1 MTPEERTAGRDYLIG
16 FLAATILTVIPFS
29 LLWRN
34 LLRGRDLLIAI
45 AICGVIQVCV
55 HFRYFLHVDFKR
67 AHRDDLQLV
76 LFTGLIVFLMVGGTI
91 WVIGNEVHMM
101 SGDLAQP

>member
-1 MTPEERTAGRDYLIG
+1 MTPEERIAGRDYLIG
-16 FLAATILTVIPFS
+16 FLAAIILTTIPFS
-29 LLWRN
+29 ALWSGWLKGLN
-34 LLRGRDLLIAI
+34 LVIAI
-45 AICGVIQVCV
+45 TLCGVIQVCV

-67 AHRDDLQLV
+67 AHRDDLQLI

-101 SGDLAQP
+101 SGNLAHP